1 LLNIYF
7 LKHSVFVKL
16 SYSAMDTDLVLSCNY
31 SFKILLKVTL
41 QLLHYGVIIH
51 TL

>member
-1 LLNIYF
+1 M
-7 LKHSVFVKL
+7 L
-16 SYSAMDTDLVLSCNY
+16 SYSEMDTDLVLSCNY

-41 QLLHYGVIIH
+41 KLLHYGITIH